1 MPQQISK
8 KIFTY
13 LFLLFIIGSI
23 NNKNINELD
32 FLKLYKI
39 EISGLDEENNNKILK
54 KLESLKLQSLFF
66 LDKSKLKKIVES
78 NNLVEKFS
86 IFKKYPSSLEIEI
99 YKTKFLAKVMIDNKI
114 FFLASNGKIIEKKKE
129 INNIPLIIGN
139 FSNKEFFKLKKIID
153 KSNLRYEDIKN
164 LLYFPSGRWDMTM
177 FSGVTIKLPKEK
189 LEEKINL
196 IIRLLD
202 DENFKSSQILDFRL
216 NNKVIVNE

>member
-39 EISGLDEENNNKILK
+39 KISGLDEENNNKILK
-54 KLESLKLQSLFF
+54 KLEFLKLQSLFF

-114 FFLASNGKIIEKKKE
+114 FFLASNGKIIEKKKK

-153 KSNLRYEDIKN
+153 KSNLKYKDIKN
-164 LLYFPSGRWDMTM
+164 LLYFPSGRWDMIM